1 MNEKIYAGHTKLQYS
16 IGSVKG
22 SEALQSQQFMMIDR
36 NKMPATSG
44 DEFVKVPLS
53 SSIVRDKRAL
63 QNTRTTS
70 G

>member
-44 DEFVKVPLS
+44 DEFVPLS
-53 SSIVRDKRAL
+53 SSIVRAKRAL